1 MCSQTAGNILVPI
14 QIKFLVS
21 NGVEVSVPGHLL
33 TLGDWKTGHCLVE
46 VTAVVSDRQ
55 LPQLSAVSVDRGWPV
70 NSPRTGKAP
79 DYSHV

>member
-21 NGVEVSVPGHLL
+21 NGAEASVPGHLL
-33 TLGDWKTGHCLVE
+33 TLGDQKIGHCLVQ

-55 LPQLSAVSVDRGWPV
+55 LLQLNAVSLDRGWRV
-70 NSPRTGKAP
+70 NIPQTDKAP
-79 DYSHV
+79 DFSHV